1 VGSNPTLSAFFMSLY
16 EIYIERFSEE
26 LVPLEDFL
34 LDIKN
39 GRYGN
44 FGVGEIRAFRFQLES
59 NIQES
64 AYIKGGE
71 LGIGE
76 KEIERIIEEKIEE
89 IRKLFLEV
97 FGWL

>member
-1 VGSNPTLSAFFMSLY
+1 MSLY

-44 FGVGEIRAFRFQLES
+44 FRDGEIRAFRFQLES

-76 KEIERIIEEKIEE
+76 NEIERIIEEKIEE

>member
-1 VGSNPTLSAFFMSLY
+1 M
-16 EIYIERFSEE
+16 
-26 LVPLEDFL
+26 PLEDFL

-44 FGVGEIRAFRFQLES
+44 FGVREIRAFRFQLES

-76 KEIERIIEEKIEE
+76 NEIERIIEEKIEE

>member
-1 VGSNPTLSAFFMSLY
+1 
-16 EIYIERFSEE
+16 
-26 LVPLEDFL
+26 VPLEDFL
-34 LDIKN
+34 LDTKN

-44 FGVGEIRAFRFQLES
+44 FGVGEIRTFRFQLES

-76 KEIERIIEEKIEE
+76 NEIERIIEEKIEE

>member
-1 VGSNPTLSAFFMSLY
+1 MSLY
-16 EIYIERFSEE
+16 EIYLQRFSEE

-71 LGIGE
+71 LGISE
-76 KEIERIIEEKIEE
+76 NEIESIIEEKIEE

>member
-1 VGSNPTLSAFFMSLY
+1 MNLY

-39 GRYGN
+39 GRYEN

-76 KEIERIIEEKIEE
+76 NEIERIIEEKIEE